1 MPREPRVVAIGLPH
15 HITQRGNARQ
25 DVFTTDA
32 LRRAYLELLSEHS
45 AANRL
50 RLLAYCLMTNHVH
63 IVAVPETEASM
74 ANTLRHAHGRFSQYW
89 NTEHNRTGHLW
100 QNRYYSCPVEESA
113 VCPVMAY
120 VENNPVRAGMVE
132 RAEDFEWSSA
142 GAHVGR
148 VGGGAMLDMEWWQR
162 RWSAEGWR
170 GVLLERAESEQE
182 LCAIRQA
189 TYTGRPLGSKQFIA
203 GLEKKLGRIL
213 EVRAAGRTKRNADR
227 CTDQLEF
234 WSAAQNK
241 DSGSRDGLVRPS
253 SCLRHEQEHRAI

>member
-15 HITQRGNARQ
+15 HIKQRGNARQ

-32 LRRAYLELLSEHS
+32 LRRAYLELLSEHA

-63 IVAVPETEASM
+63 IVAVPEADASM

-89 NTEHNRTGHLW
+89 NTEHNRTGHLR

-113 VCPVMAY
+113 VCRVMAY

-132 RAEDFEWSSA
+132 RAEDFAWSSA

-234 WSAAQNK
+234 WSA
-241 DSGSRDGLVRPS
+241 
-253 SCLRHEQEHRAI
+253 E

>member
-1 MPREPRVVAIGLPH
+1 MPREPRVVAVGLPH

-32 LRRAYLELLSEHS
+32 LRRAYLELLWEHA

-63 IVAVPETEASM
+63 IVAVPEADSSM
-74 ANTLRHAHGRFSQYW
+74 SNTFRHAHGRFSQYW
-89 NTEHNRTGHLW
+89 NTDRNRTGHLW
-100 QNRYYSCPVEESA
+100 QNRYYSCPVEELA
-113 VCPVMAY
+113 ADRVMAY

-142 GAHVGR
+142 GAHLGR
-148 VGGGAMLDMEWWQR
+148 ISAGGMLDMAWWQR
-162 RWSAEGWR
+162 RWTAEGWR

-182 LCAIRQA
+182 LRAIRQA
-189 TYTGRPLGSKQFIA
+189 TYTGRPLGSKEFIT

-213 EVRAAGRTKRNADR
+213 EIRPGGRAKQNVDGCA
-227 CTDQLEF
+227 DQLQLWNAE
-234 WSAAQNK
+234 
-241 DSGSRDGLVRPS
+241 
-253 SCLRHEQEHRAI
+253 